1 MSSSDRRRALA
12 WLGGAFALAGCG
24 FRPLYGAGG
33 PAGPLQGNVVVIG
46 ASGRFGYH
54 FNQEMRRR
62 VGASS
67 DSPRFALTVALSF
80 REEEFAITE
89 ENDATRLNIE
99 GAARYSLVDQTTTK
113 EVASGEAKAV
123 SAYNT
128 LTTPYSTRI
137 AQQDAQRRVAEDLAR
152 RVFVRLSAALNGEAV
167 AG

>member
-12 WLGGAFALAGCG
+12 WLGGAVALAGCG

-33 PAGPLQGNVVVIG
+33 PAGSLQGNVVVIG
-46 ASGRFGYH
+46 ASGRLGYH

-62 VGASS
+62 VGAPSE
-67 DSPRFALTVALSF
+67 SPRFALTVALSL
-80 REEEFAITE
+80 REEELAITE
-89 ENDATRLNIE
+89 QNDATRLNIE
-99 GAARYSLVDQTTTK
+99 GAARYSLVEQTTAK
-113 EVASGEAKAV
+113 EVTSGEATAV
-123 SAYNT
+123 SAYDT

-152 RVFVRLSAALNGEAV
+152 RVFVRLSAALNGDAV